1 MTADEHRTFG
11 VVYGRSLPPEARQL
25 RADRAAAFLLI
36 VAGTR
41 YPADL
46 ARQVIALRGAT
57 DAERPIV
64 LRMILDARADWLAWL
79 TRTQRHWQA
88 AVSRRPSRGRHHDS
102 WTLRESYMR
111 QEVQR

>member
-1 MTADEHRTFG
+1 
-11 VVYGRSLPPEARQL
+11 
-25 RADRAAAFLLI
+25 
-36 VAGTR
+36 
-41 YPADL
+41 
-46 ARQVIALRGAT
+46 
-57 DAERPIV
+57 
-64 LRMILDARADWLAWL
+64 MILDARADWLAWL